1 MISNEP
7 TGLMVKVIRATSR
20 GSDYGALRD
29 LLKKYARSIRS
40 TLRKGKKES

>member
-20 GSDYGALRD
+20 GSDYRGLARFAQ
-29 LLKKYARSIRS
+29 KYARSIRS